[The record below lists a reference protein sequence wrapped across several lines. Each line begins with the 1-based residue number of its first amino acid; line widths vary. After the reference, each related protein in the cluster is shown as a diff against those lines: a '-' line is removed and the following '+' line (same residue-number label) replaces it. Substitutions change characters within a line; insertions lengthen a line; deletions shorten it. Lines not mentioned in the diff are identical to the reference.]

1 MTTRATGF
9 CQASDIGPR
18 VLTYDIVAD
27 DQPRSTGEL
36 IGVARYSGA
45 ALGGSGPN
53 EQFATSSCCAGH
65 PDRSVGHEQWPRRA
79 PIAGPLVG

>member
-36 IGVARYSGA
+36 IGVARV
-45 ALGGSGPN
+45 LW
-53 EQFATSSCCAGH
+53 
-65 PDRSVGHEQWPRRA
+65 RSPRR
-79 PIAGPLVG
+79 